1 MKRRYA
7 LHPMEFAIGET
18 EQFYSEMAA
27 KGWFLEKRGG
37 WFSRFRRGEPA
48 AMRYRVELA
57 DLRFLD
63 PDHGLPEEQ
72 ISVYEECGWKYVT
85 GHGLFHIF
93 SSPADSDA
101 PEFYTDPRQQ
111 ALVLRG
117 LRRSYVSSWI
127 LLIVIFAVNTLF
139 YFSFG
144 SRTFGNGWGSWYQV
158 FVSDTGIVLTLAA
171 MLFWGLFSL
180 LYGNIR
186 IGQLYRRLR
195 KGIPMD
201 HTPRRRNWFYKG
213 IRLMSA
219 CAVAYSLTVMGFQ
232 YLGAYRGDM
241 PAVSDGPYLNL
252 EELGVEGERHSYFTN
267 GPSGLRYEKGLL
279 SENWYTN
286 EQVYQPEKEDI
297 VWLYQDVYRLR
308 RPQMADSFVESLM
321 WDSAWSSSPA
331 DYTRLNDSRF
341 DGIWTAR
348 NEMIVQ
354 SGDTVWVFTY
364 YELET
369 AFSREDLLQ
378 AVAERQSK

>member
-1 MKRRYA
+1 M
-7 LHPMEFAIGET
+7 
-18 EQFYSEMAA
+18 
-27 KGWFLEKRGG
+27 
-37 WFSRFRRGEPA
+37 
-48 AMRYRVELA
+48 
-57 DLRFLD
+57 
-63 PDHGLPEEQ
+63 
-72 ISVYEECGWKYVT
+72 
-85 GHGLFHIF
+85 
-93 SSPADSDA
+93 
-101 PEFYTDPRQQ
+101 
-111 ALVLRG
+111 LRG

-144 SRTFGNGWGSWYQV
+144 SRTFGNWWGSWYHV

-219 CAVAYSLTVMGFQ
+219 CAVVYFLTVMGFQ

-241 PAVSDGPYLNL
+241 PAVPDGPYLTL

-286 EQVYQPEKEDI
+286 EQVYQPQKEDI

>member
-27 KGWFLEKRGG
+27 KGWFLDKRGA

-127 LLIVIFAVNTLF
+127 LLIRQPYFRQLVGKLVPCICIGYWHCADTGGDAVL
-139 YFSFG
+139 
-144 SRTFGNGWGSWYQV
+144 
-158 FVSDTGIVLTLAA
+158 GIVLTA
-171 MLFWGLFSL
+171 
-180 LYGNIR
+180 
-186 IGQLYRRLR
+186 LR
-195 KGIPMD
+195 EHP
-201 HTPRRRNWFYKG
+201 HRT
-213 IRLMSA
+213 
-219 CAVAYSLTVMGFQ
+219 AVPP
-232 YLGAYRGDM
+232 
-241 PAVSDGPYLNL
+241 PAQGHSHGP
-252 EELGVEGERHSYFTN
+252 
-267 GPSGLRYEKGLL
+267 
-279 SENWYTN
+279 
-286 EQVYQPEKEDI
+286 
-297 VWLYQDVYRLR
+297 
-308 RPQMADSFVESLM
+308 RPQKEKLVL
-321 WDSAWSSSPA
+321 
-331 DYTRLNDSRF
+331 
-341 DGIWTAR
+341 
-348 NEMIVQ
+348 
-354 SGDTVWVFTY
+354 
-364 YELET
+364 
-369 AFSREDLLQ
+369 
-378 AVAERQSK
+378 

>member
-27 KGWFLEKRGG
+27 KGWFLEKRGA

-144 SRTFGNGWGSWYQV
+144 SRTC
-158 FVSDTGIVLTLAA
+158 SDAQR
-171 MLFWGLFSL
+171 MPS
-180 LYGNIR
+180 R
-186 IGQLYRRLR
+186 IGR
-195 KGIPMD
+195 
-201 HTPRRRNWFYKG
+201 
-213 IRLMSA
+213 S
-219 CAVAYSLTVMGFQ
+219 
-232 YLGAYRGDM
+232 
-241 PAVSDGPYLNL
+241 
-252 EELGVEGERHSYFTN
+252 
-267 GPSGLRYEKGLL
+267 
-279 SENWYTN
+279 
-286 EQVYQPEKEDI
+286 
-297 VWLYQDVYRLR
+297 
-308 RPQMADSFVESLM
+308 
-321 WDSAWSSSPA
+321 
-331 DYTRLNDSRF
+331 
-341 DGIWTAR
+341 
-348 NEMIVQ
+348 
-354 SGDTVWVFTY
+354 
-364 YELET
+364 
-369 AFSREDLLQ
+369 
-378 AVAERQSK
+378 

>member
-1 MKRRYA
+1 
-7 LHPMEFAIGET
+7 
-18 EQFYSEMAA
+18 
-27 KGWFLEKRGG
+27 
-37 WFSRFRRGEPA
+37 
-48 AMRYRVELA
+48 
-57 DLRFLD
+57 
-63 PDHGLPEEQ
+63 
-72 ISVYEECGWKYVT
+72 
-85 GHGLFHIF
+85 
-93 SSPADSDA
+93 
-101 PEFYTDPRQQ
+101 
-111 ALVLRG
+111 
-117 LRRSYVSSWI
+117 
-127 LLIVIFAVNTLF
+127 
-139 YFSFG
+139 
-144 SRTFGNGWGSWYQV
+144 
-158 FVSDTGIVLTLAA
+158 
-171 MLFWGLFSL
+171 
-180 LYGNIR
+180 
-186 IGQLYRRLR
+186 
-195 KGIPMD
+195 MD

-219 CAVAYSLTVMGFQ
+219 CAVVYSLTVMGFQ

-241 PAVSDGPYLNL
+241 PAVSDGPYLTL

-286 EQVYQPEKEDI
+286 EQVYQPQKEDI

-308 RPQMADSFVESLM
+308 RPQMMDSFVESLM

-364 YELET
+364 YEAET
-369 AFSREDLLQ
+369 AFSPEDLLQ